1 MNFMTL
7 NAVIMIN
14 PSIEMSD
21 ALLRILVRLLNGIIT
36 TSFFLP
42 LIQLYFK
49 NRRRFYLNWSTGFLF
64 YGINII
70 IRAVLD
76 YNPKPNRDSFIWII
90 FIFYYLGFSNIIIG
104 IGELL
109 GRPKTAFAYSLLL
122 LIIPALI
129 NILPNEFGLM
139 WTISLS
145 PYALISLSLIFIKRK
160 YGESLD
166 LFIVGWVILLI
177 INVAMPLEMM
187 NPVYIDLVAILA
199 KLIIFQGMMSP
210 RFSLLAD
217 NMKQFLLT
225 GLPEV
230 YPSDINEHII
240 LILPNESHRENELE
254 WISHHVSDN
263 SKHGIRSVL
272 VTLYDLIT
280 PSQLETK
287 GLHRDDIYLVRLM
300 PKGDRV
306 MQSIGDSV
314 AVMSDDLDRLKMLI
328 SEIIEF
334 SNERM
339 IHCNIIL
346 YSLSWA
352 IHTHGEKEVYSLIL
366 EKTPDLKASFV
377 QLYCFFYPETHEE
390 LEVAKFKRLADKIIT
405 I

>member
-1 MNFMTL
+1 M
-7 NAVIMIN
+7 
-14 PSIEMSD
+14 
-21 ALLRILVRLLNGIIT
+21 
-36 TSFFLP
+36 
-42 LIQLYFK
+42 
-49 NRRRFYLNWSTGFLF
+49 
-64 YGINII
+64 
-70 IRAVLD
+70 D
-76 YNPKPNRDSFIWII
+76 YQPEPYRDSFIWII
-90 FIFYYLGFSNIIIG
+90 FIFYFLGFMNIIIG

-109 GRPKTAFAYSLLL
+109 GQPKIAFAYSLLL
-122 LIIPALI
+122 LIIPVLI
-129 NILPNEFGLM
+129 NILPSGTGLM

-177 INVAMPLEMM
+177 INIAMPLDMM

-199 KLIIFQGMMSP
+199 KIIIFHGMMGP
-210 RFSLLAD
+210 RFSILAD

-225 GLPEV
+225 GLPEE
-230 YPSDINEHII
+230 YPSSINEHII
-240 LILPNESHRENELE
+240 LILPNESHRGNELE
-254 WISHHVSDN
+254 WISHHVTDN
-263 SKHGIRSVL
+263 SKLGIRTVL

-287 GLHRDDIYLVRLM
+287 GLHRDDIYFVRLM

-306 MQSIGDSV
+306 MQSIGDSM
-314 AVMSDDLDRLKMLI
+314 AVMSDELTRLKMLI

-334 SNERM
+334 SNERK

-352 IHTHGEKEVYSLIL
+352 IHTHGEAEVYSLIL
-366 EKTPDLKASFV
+366 EKAPDLKASSV
-377 QLYCFFYPETHEE
+377 QIYCFFYPETHEE
-390 LEVAKFKRLADKIIT
+390 LEVAKFKRLADKIIV

>member
-7 NAVIMIN
+7 SAVIMIY

-36 TSFFLP
+36 ASFFLP

-49 NRRRFYLNWSTGFLF
+49 NRRRFYLNWSAGFLF

-76 YNPKPNRDSFIWII
+76 YNPIPNRDSFIWII
-90 FIFYYLGFSNIIIG
+90 FIFYFLGFSNIIIG

-109 GRPKTAFAYSLLL
+109 GRPKAAFAYSFLL

-139 WTISLS
+139 WIISLS

-166 LFIVGWVILLI
+166 LFIVGWVLLLI
-177 INVAMPLEMM
+177 INTAMPLEMM
-187 NPVYIDLVAILA
+187 NPVYVDLVAILA
-199 KLIIFQGMMSP
+199 KLIILQGMMSP

-225 GLPEV
+225 GFPEV
-230 YPSDINEHII
+230 YPSEINEHII

-254 WISHHVSDN
+254 WISHHVTDN
-263 SKHGIRSVL
+263 SKHGIRTVL

-287 GLHRDDIYLVRLM
+287 GLHRDDIYFVRLM

-306 MQSIGDSV
+306 MQSIGDRE
-314 AVMSDDLDRLKMLI
+314 AVMSDELTRLKMLL

-334 SNERM
+334 SNERK
-339 IHCNIIL
+339 IHCNIII

-352 IHTHGEKEVYSLIL
+352 IHTHGEEEVYSLIL
-366 EKTPDLKASFV
+366 EKTPELKASSV
-377 QLYCFFYPETHEE
+377 QVYCFFYPETHEE

>member
-1 MNFMTL
+1 MNFIIL

-36 TSFFLP
+36 ASFFLP

-49 NRRRFYLNWSTGFLF
+49 NRRRFYLNWSAGFLF

-70 IRAVLD
+70 IRAVMD
-76 YNPKPNRDSFIWII
+76 YQPEPYRDSFIWII
-90 FIFYYLGFSNIIIG
+90 FIFYFLGFSNIIIG

-122 LIIPALI
+122 LIIPIMI
-129 NILPNEFGLM
+129 NILPSGTGLM

-166 LFIVGWVILLI
+166 LFIVGWVLLFI
-177 INVAMPLEMM
+177 INIAMPLDMM
-187 NPVYIDLVAILA
+187 NPIYIDLVAILA
-199 KLIIFQGMMSP
+199 KLIIFHGMMSP
-210 RFSLLAD
+210 RFSILAD

-254 WISHHVSDN
+254 WISHHVTDN
-263 SKHGIRSVL
+263 SKHGIRTVL

-280 PSQLETK
+280 SSQLETK
-287 GLHRDDIYLVRLM
+287 GLHRDDVYLVRLM

-306 MQSIGDSV
+306 MQSIGDRV
-314 AVMSDDLDRLKMLI
+314 AVMSDELTRLKMLI
-328 SEIIEF
+328 SEIIDF
-334 SNERM
+334 SNERK

-352 IHTHGEKEVYSLIL
+352 IHTHGEEEVYSLIL

-377 QLYCFFYPETHEE
+377 QLYCFFYPGTHEE

>member
-1 MNFMTL
+1 MF
-7 NAVIMIN
+7 N
-14 PSIEMSD
+14 PGIEMSD

-36 TSFFLP
+36 ASFFLP
-42 LIQLYFK
+42 LLQLYFK
-49 NRRRFYLNWSTGFLF
+49 SRRRFYFNWSAGFLL

-70 IRAVLD
+70 IRAVMD
-76 YNPKPNRDSFIWII
+76 YNPKPDRDSFIWIV
-90 FIFYYLGFSNIIIG
+90 FIFYFLGFSNIIIG
-104 IGELL
+104 IGDLL
-109 GRPKTAFAYSLLL
+109 ERPRAAFSYSFLL

-139 WTISLS
+139 WLISLS
-145 PYALISLSLIFIKRK
+145 PYALISLSLIFIKRR

-166 LFIVGWVILLI
+166 LFIVGWVLLLI
-177 INVAMPLEMM
+177 INTALPSEMM

-230 YPSDINEHII
+230 YPSDITEHII

-254 WISHHVSDN
+254 WISRHVTDN
-263 SKHGIRSVL
+263 SKHGRRTIL

-280 PSQLETK
+280 PSQLEAK

-306 MQSIGDSV
+306 MQSIGDRT
-314 AVMSDDLDRLKMLI
+314 AVMSDELTRIKMLI

-334 SNERM
+334 SNERK
-339 IHCNIIL
+339 IHCDIIL

-352 IHTHGEKEVYSLIL
+352 VHTHGEEEVYSLIL
-366 EKTPDLKASFV
+366 EKIPDLKASFV
-377 QLYCFFYPETHEE
+377 QIYCFFYPETHEE
-390 LEVAKFKRLADKIIT
+390 LEVAKFKRLADKII
-405 I
+405 II

>member
-1 MNFMTL
+1 MF
-7 NAVIMIN
+7 N
-14 PSIEMSD
+14 PGIEMSD

-36 TSFFLP
+36 ASFFLP
-42 LIQLYFK
+42 LIQLYLK
-49 NRRRFYLNWSTGFLF
+49 NRRRFYLNWSTGFLL

-70 IRAVLD
+70 IRAVMD
-76 YNPKPNRDSFIWII
+76 YNPKPYRDSFIWII
-90 FIFYYLGFSNIIIG
+90 FIFYFLGFSNIIIG

-109 GRPKTAFAYSLLL
+109 GRPKLAFAYSFLL
-122 LIIPALI
+122 LIIPVLI
-129 NILPNEFGLM
+129 NMLPNGISLM

-145 PYALISLSLIFIKRK
+145 PYALISLSLIFIKRN

-166 LFIVGWVILLI
+166 LFIVGWVLLLI
-177 INVAMPLEMM
+177 INIAMPLEMM

-225 GLPEV
+225 GFPEV
-230 YPSDINEHII
+230 YPSNTSEHII
-240 LILPNESHRENELE
+240 MILPNESQRENEVE
-254 WISHHVSDN
+254 WISHHVTDN
-263 SKHGIRSVL
+263 SKHGIRTVL

-280 PSQLETK
+280 PSQLEAK

-306 MQSIGDSV
+306 MQSIGDRV
-314 AVMSDDLDRLKMLI
+314 AVMSDELTRLKMLI
-328 SEIIEF
+328 SEIIDF
-334 SNERM
+334 SNERQ
-339 IHCNIIL
+339 IHCNIII

-352 IHTHGEKEVYSLIL
+352 IHTHGEEEVYSLIL

-377 QLYCFFYPETHEE
+377 QVYFFFYPDTHEE
-390 LEVAKFKRLADKIIT
+390 VEVAKFKRLADKIIT